1 MMSLTVAL
9 VGNPNCGKTTTFN
22 ALTGSNQYV
31 GNWPGVTVEKKEG
44 RLKGH
49 KDVTIVDLPGIYSLS
64 PYTPEEVIT
73 REFLIYEKPDVI
85 LNIVDAS
92 NIERNLYLTT
102 QLMECGIP
110 VVIALNMMDVVEKN
124 KTLITIN
131 TLSNQLNC
139 PIIEMSALKNKGLK
153 ELVDC
158 VISSKNAEFVLKPI
172 FSEPVETVIENI
184 SNLIPTKIDLL
195 QSRWYAIKLFE
206 RDQKVFESLNLNP
219 TVSDEIET
227 IVVACEDSL
236 DDDSESII
244 TNERYDFIGDVV
256 NSCVK
261 KSSHSG
267 LTTSDKIDQ
276 LLTNRWLALPLFA
289 LIMWGIYY
297 IAITSVGSIATDW
310 INDTFFGEIVQGNV
324 AAFLESINTADWLT
338 GLIVDGIIGGVGAV
352 LGFVPQIMIL
362 FFLIAILED
371 CGYMAR
377 VAFIMDRVFRKFG
390 LSGKS
395 FIPMLIGSGCSVPA
409 VMASRTIENEKDRKM
424 TIILTPF
431 IPCGAKLPVFALMAG
446 AFFPT
451 MSWVAPSMYFLG
463 IAMVILSGILLKR
476 TRLFA
481 GDPAPFIMEL
491 PAYHFPSIK
500 GLFIH
505 MWDRAKAFIYKAG
518 TIIFVASGLVW
529 FLQSFNWSLEMV
541 EASDSILASIGRV
554 IAPIFAPLGF
564 GNWQAAVATVT
575 GFLAKENVVAT
586 FGVLFGLGEEM
597 TEESV
602 ELLGTMN
609 SLFTPLS
616 AYAFMTFTL
625 LAAPCFAAIG
635 AIKREMMSWKW
646 TFIAIGYQTGLAYV
660 VSFLIYQ
667 VGTVII
673 THQISTSTIIISLL
687 LALAMGFAIHKI
699 NRNRKENSCGCGC
712 SGCNSAKNC
721 SSSKL

>member
-1 MMSLTVAL
+1 MSLTVAL
-9 VGNPNCGKTTTFN
+9 IGNPNCGKTTTFN

-64 PYTPEEVIT
+64 PYSPEEIIT
-73 REFLIYEKPDVI
+73 REFLIHEKPDVV

-102 QLMECGIP
+102 QLIECGIP
-110 VVIALNMMDVVEKN
+110 VVIALNMMDIVEKN
-124 KTLITIN
+124 GTKIN
-131 TLSNQLNC
+131 IKALSNHLNC
-139 PIIEMSALKNKGLK
+139 PIIQMSALKNKGLK
-153 ELVDC
+153 ELVKA
-158 VISSKNAEFVLKPI
+158 VIESKYSTVTLKPI
-172 FSEPVETVIENI
+172 FNHNVEAIIDNI
-184 SNLIPTKIDLL
+184 TNLIKAQVKPF

-206 RDQKVFESLNLNP
+206 RDQKVLNSLNL
-219 TVSDEIET
+219 TQSITMEIESML
-227 IVVACEDSL
+227 VSCEDLL

-244 TNERYDFIGDVV
+244 TNGRYDFIGNIV
-256 NSCVK
+256 SKCVK
-261 KSSHSG
+261 KNNHST
-267 LTTSDKIDQ
+267 LTPSDKIDQ
-276 LLTNRWLALPLFA
+276 ILTNRWLALPIFA

-324 AAFLESINTADWLT
+324 ATFLESINTADWLT

-424 TIILTPF
+424 TIMLTPF

-463 IAMVILSGILLKR
+463 FTMVIISGILLKR

-481 GDPAPFIMEL
+481 GDAAPFIMEL

-541 EASDSILASIGRV
+541 DASESILASIGRI
-554 IAPIFAPLGF
+554 IAPIFTPLGF
-564 GNWQAAVATVT
+564 GNWQAAVATLT

-597 TEESV
+597 NEESV
-602 ELLGTMN
+602 ELLGTIH

-616 AYAFMTFTL
+616 AYAFMAFTL

-635 AIKREMMSWKW
+635 AIKREMASWKW
-646 TFIAIGYQTGLAYV
+646 TLIAIGYQTGLAYV
-660 VSFLIYQ
+660 VAFLIYQ
-667 VGTVII
+667 VGTII
-673 THQISTSTIIISLL
+673 INHNISPSTIIISLIVL
-687 LALAMGFAIHKI
+687 LALGFAISKIRRDHK
-699 NRNRKENSCGCGC
+699 ESSCGCGC
-712 SGCNSAKNC
+712 SGCKSINKC
-721 SSSKL
+721 SK